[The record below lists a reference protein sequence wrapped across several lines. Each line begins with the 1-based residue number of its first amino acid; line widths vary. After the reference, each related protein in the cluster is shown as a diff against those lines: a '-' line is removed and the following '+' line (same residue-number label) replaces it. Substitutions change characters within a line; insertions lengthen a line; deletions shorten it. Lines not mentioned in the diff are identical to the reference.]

1 MGRGRTTGFSDADAN
16 PRCEQ
21 LSVAQCGAAKRR
33 HSAPG
38 GQRDRDNRDAV
49 AALRPL
55 GNREAKDR
63 VQHRKR
69 WAAKQPQLEIAKTE
83 LKTQGLLQRSDEHA
97 IAKIERVG
105 EAEEQQHIGGES
117 EEHTSELQSL
127 MRISYAVLCL
137 KKKKTRKKKLY
148 RKTQ

>member
-1 MGRGRTTGFSDADAN
+1 MRRRPPRSTRTDTLFPYTTLFRS
-16 PRCEQ
+16 
-21 LSVAQCGAAKRR
+21 
-33 HSAPG
+33 
-38 GQRDRDNRDAV
+38 V

-105 EAEEQQHIGGES
+105 EAEEQQHIGGVAVTREFVGCWRRCAGCPIHYQAS
-117 EEHTSELQSL
+117 PQ
-127 MRISYAVLCL
+127 RITVLYPSGGGICVMTEPYSCPRDRNSCAWV
-137 KKKKTRKKKLY
+137 KRG
-148 RKTQ
+148 

>member
-21 LSVAQCGAAKRR
+21 LSVAHCGAAKRR

-105 EAEEQQHIGGES
+105 EAEEQQLIGGVRTKES
-117 EEHTSELQSL
+117 REGRECGST
-127 MRISYAVLCL
+127 
-137 KKKKTRKKKLY
+137 
-148 RKTQ
+148 

>member
-1 MGRGRTTGFSDADAN
+1 MIRRPPRSTRTDTLF
-16 PRCEQ
+16 PYTTLFR
-21 LSVAQCGAAKRR
+21 
-33 HSAPG
+33 SAPG
-38 GQRDRDNRDAV
+38 GQRNRDNRDAV

-105 EAEEQQHIGGES
+105 EAEEQQHIGGVEIG
-117 EEHTSELQSL
+117 
-127 MRISYAVLCL
+127 RA
-137 KKKKTRKKKLY
+137 
-148 RKTQ
+148 

>member
-1 MGRGRTTGFSDADAN
+1 MRFSDLSSDVCSSDLSDADAN
-16 PRCEQ
+16 PRREQ
-21 LSVAQCGAAKRR
+21 LSVAHCGAAKRR

-83 LKTQGLLQRSDEHA
+83 LKTQGPLHL
-97 IAKIERVG
+97 
-105 EAEEQQHIGGES
+105 
-117 EEHTSELQSL
+117 
-127 MRISYAVLCL
+127 
-137 KKKKTRKKKLY
+137 
-148 RKTQ
+148 